1 MTVHCRCTYTHS
13 KTGYVISEAF
23 AKLEGQTSI
32 TLWGWQGKE
41 SSTVII
47 THTKSDERCAC
58 LSIGNDS
65 VNPTSMHDSPS
76 LSLSLHTGVE
86 KNRQI
91 EINSFFINNS
101 QCQVAALIAIHWV
114 SKRNAYLCPV
124 TVISVFYLTTRSSP
138 ECRSSSEQ
146 QLFVNEENTSS
157 KMQWMLLIR
166 EHENKFLKKDLLS
179 RMFLCMPIN
188 HNIETTESRSE

>member
-124 TVISVFYLTTRSSP
+124 TVITVRFILPPGVLLNVEAPQSNSYLSMKRILHLKCS
-138 ECRSSSEQ
+138 ECV
-146 QLFVNEENTSS
+146 LFGNMKTSS
-157 KMQWMLLIR
+157 WKRIFFQGC
-166 EHENKFLKKDLLS
+166 FYVCQS
-179 RMFLCMPIN
+179 
-188 HNIETTESRSE
+188 TTT